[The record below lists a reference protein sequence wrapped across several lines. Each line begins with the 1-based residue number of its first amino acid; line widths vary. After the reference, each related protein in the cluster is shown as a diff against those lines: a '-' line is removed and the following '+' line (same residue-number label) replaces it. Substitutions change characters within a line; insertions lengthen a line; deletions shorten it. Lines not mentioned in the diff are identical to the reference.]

1 VHERVR
7 SRARARER
15 ERARESDR
23 KTESESE
30 SESESELERESAR
43 TRERER
49 EREREKTRESTKMPY
64 GIVTYM
70 MTALRASNVE
80 LKRPVPESYY
90 QNPSKRDICSVKETC
105 SSAAY

>member
-1 VHERVR
+1 
-7 SRARARER
+7 
-15 ERARESDR
+15 
-23 KTESESE
+23 
-30 SESESELERESAR
+30 
-43 TRERER
+43 
-49 EREREKTRESTKMPY
+49 MPY